1 MNFERQPTD
10 AWRNAIPGARW
21 FKADLHVHTID
32 DHAGGKA
39 SMPDGFTGDPR
50 DSQFLSRYAR
60 CFLQGV
66 VASGVQVVGLTPH
79 STRAGDGPETS
90 AVWKIV
96 EEWNQGHD
104 DDGVPFREKVFAVF
118 PGFEPSLNNGSEG
131 LHLLFLFDPEIG
143 QQSYQALFDVVM
155 GGVPPWDD
163 VTLQMSAKAAEDA
176 FMEIGRFHRQNRTNW
191 HHIVLAPHIEAPK
204 GLFVAQKAQV
214 LKLFSHSELAGLELG
229 DEKLPEDTLRKRPW
243 LLDGMRAYH
252 HAFFHGSDAYSIEE
266 IGRRHTW
273 MKLAS
278 PRIEALRQ
286 AFVASDSR
294 MRIGFVRDAQGSL
307 TAIPDTPDVTINQRP
322 WLKSVTV
329 RGGSSFFGLRDA
341 AGEPR
346 ETRLE
351 LSPDLTCMIGSSMT
365 GKSTFLDGL
374 RMHIGAP
381 LPDDDTIK
389 AQVRSRAENRFL
401 LGSSRIVLDT
411 PGSDPTASDHDQWPA
426 IFFAQ
431 GELKRLADAGS
442 IEQLLARLVPAETS
456 KIEERSATL
465 KELDDQLSSAARS
478 LVKLDE
484 ALAEAEEDHARSMR
498 AKEELDA
505 FEGAGVNK
513 LLALGRQLQNWKGA
527 SQEGS
532 EVESSITAVLSSAR
546 SLTTPEINDELRGIL
561 INSGIDL
568 TESAADA
575 RLLCIVKDLESA
587 LFEIKGWIN
596 TVILTSENLNDHE
609 SAVRI
614 EVERTLEDQGLEPSR
629 LVEFQKLSQQAA
641 LLASYEANHHETT
654 ARVKQAERSME
665 FMRKQRRDL
674 VEEQRQ
680 AFDRVLAHITE
691 QFGGR
696 IRARRIKN
704 GGFQPLNDFLAKMAQ
719 TGVTRWW
726 NGLKQHEKPSP
737 ESLLDCLE
745 RDTLTNVDMTPA
757 VQQSFREAMT
767 KSRCRSLAALR
778 ASDTYVLE
786 MHLDDGSYRQLDLL
800 SGGQRVNILLSLLL
814 ETADNRPLVIDQPED
829 EIDNRFLWETILPAL
844 KKLKGRRQII
854 VATHNPNIVVNGDAD
869 MVIRLEA
876 TANRGWIAESG
887 AIEEPSVRD
896 AIVRTVDGGDEA
908 FRLRQQKYGF

>member
-1 MNFERQPTD
+1 MAFERQPTD
-10 AWRNAIPGARW
+10 AWRNAIPGTRW

-32 DHAGGKA
+32 DHASGKA
-39 SMPDGFTGDPR
+39 SMPDGLMGDPR
-50 DSQFLSRYAR
+50 DSQFLTRYAK

-66 VASGVQVVGLTPH
+66 VANGVQVVGLTPH
-79 STRAGDGPETS
+79 SPRAGDDPETS

-96 EEWNQGHD
+96 EEWNQGCD

-143 QQSYQALFDVVM
+143 QQSYQTLFDVVM
-155 GGVPPWDD
+155 GGVSPWDNG
-163 VTLQMSAKAAEDA
+163 TLQMSAKSAEDA
-176 FMEIGRFHRQNRTNW
+176 FREIGRFHRANSTAW
-191 HHIVLAPHIEAPK
+191 HHLVLAPHIDAPK
-204 GLFVAQKAQV
+204 GLFGAQKAQV
-214 LKLFSHSELAGLELG
+214 LKLFEHGELAGLELG
-229 DEKLPEDTLRKRPW
+229 DEKLPEDTIRKRPW
-243 LLDGMRAYH
+243 ILDGMRTYH
-252 HAFFHGSDAYSIEE
+252 HAFFHSSDAYSIEE

-294 MRIGFVRDAQGSL
+294 MRIGFIHDEWGSL
-307 TAIPDTPDVTINQRP
+307 NPISDTPDVTVNMRP

-329 RGGSSFFGLRDA
+329 RGGSSFFGRRDAKGELRDTHLA
-341 AGEPR
+341 
-346 ETRLE
+346 
-351 LSPDLTCMIGSSMT
+351 LSPDLTCIIGSSMT

-374 RMHIGAP
+374 RMYIGAP
-381 LPDDDTIK
+381 LPSDDTIK
-389 AQVRSRAENRFL
+389 EQVRSRAENRFL
-401 LGSSRIVLDT
+401 LGSPEIELDT
-411 PGSDPTASDHDQWPA
+411 PGSDPTASAYDQWSA
-426 IFFAQ
+426 IYFAQ
-431 GELKRLADAGS
+431 GELKSLADAGS
-442 IEQLLARLVPAETS
+442 IEQLLARLVPAEVS
-456 KIEERSATL
+456 KIEERRETL
-465 KELDDQLSSAARS
+465 KGLDDQLASAARS

-484 ALAEAEEDHARSMR
+484 ALAEAEEDHARSKR

-505 FEGAGVNK
+505 FEGAGVTK
-513 LLALGRQLQNWKGA
+513 LLALGRQQQSWKGA
-527 SQEGS
+527 IQEGS
-532 EVESSITAVLSSAR
+532 EVESAISAVLSSAR
-546 SLTTPEINDELRGIL
+546 ALTTPEINDELTDVL
-561 INSGIDL
+561 MDSGIDL
-568 TESAADA
+568 TEFNSDD
-575 RLLCIVKDLESA
+575 RLLSIVEALESS
-587 LFEIKGWIN
+587 LLEIKGWIN
-596 TVILTSENLNDHE
+596 TVNLTSEKLKNREHM
-609 SAVRI
+609 VRI
-614 EVERTLEDQGLEPSR
+614 EVERALEDQGLEPSR

-641 LLASYEANHHETT
+641 LLISYEANLYETT
-654 ARVKQAERSME
+654 GRVKKAEKSMGIL
-665 FMRKQRRDL
+665 RKHRRDL

-680 AFDRVLAHITE
+680 AFDRVLAHIEE

-704 GGFQPLNDFLAKMAQ
+704 GDFQPLRDFLAKLAQ

-726 NGLKQHEKPSP
+726 NGLEQHEKPSP

-745 RDTLTNVDMTPA
+745 SDTLADVKMTPA

-767 KSRCRSLAALR
+767 KSKCRALASIR
-778 ASDTYVLE
+778 ASDTYILE
-786 MHLDDGSYRQLDLL
+786 MSLDDGSYRQLDQL
-800 SGGQRVNILLSLLL
+800 SGGQRVSILLSLLL

-844 KKLKGRRQII
+844 KKLKGQRQII

-908 FRLRQQKYGF
+908 FRLRRQKYGF